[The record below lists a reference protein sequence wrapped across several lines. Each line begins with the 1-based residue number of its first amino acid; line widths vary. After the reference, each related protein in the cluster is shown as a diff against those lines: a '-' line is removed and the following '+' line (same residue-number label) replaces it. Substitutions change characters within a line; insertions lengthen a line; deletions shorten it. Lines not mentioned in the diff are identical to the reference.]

1 MFKKPYYLQRRQF
14 QWTQRNPFWV
24 FLVQDLIQGEFST
37 HPDVAQKYSPFR
49 SPRYGLEQNLQYA
62 IIRLV
67 LNQVTV
73 IYQLG
78 DNIIHFDDSGPW
90 YLYTRNNVNISY
102 QCYTITQ
109 LPGISRKIYLMV
121 SEIFIVRLTNYYE
134 RNLEKV
140 QR

>member
-1 MFKKPYYLQRRQF
+1 MQLRLF

-24 FLVQDLIQGEFST
+24 FLVQDLVQGEFLT

-62 IIRLV
+62 TIRLV

-78 DNIIHFDDSGPW
+78 DNIIHYIDIDDSRPW
-90 YLYTRNNVNISY
+90 YLYTFNNVDISY
-102 QCYTITQ
+102 QCYTITY
-109 LPGISRKIYLMV
+109 LPGRSRKIYLIV
-121 SEIFIVRLTNYYE
+121 SEIIIVRLTNYYE

-140 QR
+140 QI